1 MRGISTPGD
10 NYHNPADGLSS
21 RCYHLGDLNT
31 AHQLNKRDT
40 TPLYYSSGEGGIMP
54 YILVRHRYAASVA
67 AAPLF
72 KFVPDKFVEPHFSI
86 VRGFESRHI

>member
-1 MRGISTPGD
+1 
-10 NYHNPADGLSS
+10 
-21 RCYHLGDLNT
+21 
-31 AHQLNKRDT
+31 
-40 TPLYYSSGEGGIMP
+40 MP